1 MDKTLKVIIISVIV
15 LSFIWSIVYV
25 IVRYNNEKKLINNS
39 LNVREIYYV

>member
-15 LSFIWSIVYV
+15 LSVIWSIVYI
-25 IVRYNNEKKLINNS
+25 IVRYNNERNLINSN